1 MLKKNIILYKV
12 MITILQ
18 LWKLSTSP
26 LIFMSMQENYNLF
39 ININF
44 LKIFL
49 FPVSKVTI
57 LDKNNNIQKPYN
69 TGNPFLYHNISF
81 YLFRCFILQ

>member
-39 ININF
+39 ININI

-69 TGNPFLYHNISF
+69 TGNPFLYHFSF
-81 YLFRCFILQ
+81 YLCRCFILQ